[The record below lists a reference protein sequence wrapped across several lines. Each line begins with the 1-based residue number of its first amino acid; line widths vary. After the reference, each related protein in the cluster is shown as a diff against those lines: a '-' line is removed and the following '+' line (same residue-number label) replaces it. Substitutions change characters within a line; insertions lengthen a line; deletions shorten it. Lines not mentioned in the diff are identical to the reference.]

1 MERDNANVSTG
12 VSNAKILLFKGT
24 VSVSIPYALPR
35 IMISEADTLE
45 IHVNRTDLTN
55 TYLQPKC
62 IKRNMFSPFAC
73 YMCYLKSQ

>member
-12 VSNAKILLFKGT
+12 VSNTKILHFKGT

-62 IKRNMFSPFAC
+62 IKRNRFSLFAIC
-73 YMCYLKSQ
+73 VI

>member
-1 MERDNANVSTG
+1 MERDNANVSMG

-24 VSVSIPYALPR
+24 VFPSLMHCQ

-73 YMCYLKSQ
+73 YMCYLKLR